1 MKKQLI
7 TDYERLF
14 FNDYVDIFDKG
25 YDKLLY
31 IYTRKV
37 LDYKHKVNRE
47 LNSRELTSIILEMG
61 V

>member
-14 FNDYVDIFDKG
+14 FNDYVDPLDIG
-25 YDKLLY
+25 YEQLLE

-37 LDYKHKVNRE
+37 LDYRHKVKRD
-47 LNSRELTSIILEMG
+47 LQSSELTSIILEMG

>member
-1 MKKQLI
+1 MKKQSI

-25 YDKLLY
+25 YEKLLY

-37 LDYKHKVNRE
+37 LDYRNKVNRE

>member
-1 MKKQLI
+1 MKKQRI

-25 YDKLLY
+25 YEKLLY

-37 LDYKHKVNRE
+37 LDYRNKVNR
-47 LNSRELTSIILEMG
+47 
-61 V
+61 

>member
-1 MKKQLI
+1 MKKQFI

-25 YDKLLY
+25 YEKILD

-37 LDYKHKVNRE
+37 LDYRNKVNRE

>member
-25 YDKLLY
+25 YERLLD
-31 IYTRKV
+31 IYTRRV
-37 LDYKHKVNRE
+37 LDYRHKVNRE
-47 LNSRELTSIILEMG
+47 LNSRELKSIILEMG

>member
-14 FNDYVDIFDKG
+14 FNDYVDPLDIG
-25 YDKLLY
+25 YEQLLE

-37 LDYKHKVNRE
+37 LDYRHKVNRE
-47 LNSRELTSIILEMG
+47 LNSRELKSIILEMG